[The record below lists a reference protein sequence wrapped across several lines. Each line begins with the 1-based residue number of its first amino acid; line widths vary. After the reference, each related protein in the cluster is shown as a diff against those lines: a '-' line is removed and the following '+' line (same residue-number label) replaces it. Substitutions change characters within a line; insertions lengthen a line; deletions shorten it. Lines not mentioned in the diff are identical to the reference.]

1 MNDCQIPVNIKV
13 RASEIEQLSERL
25 DIMQAEFKDLK
36 QADEDFEGTSESEHE
51 IKALIADIDKM
62 MKELEIERRDHSKF

>member
-36 QADEDFEGTSESEHE
+36 QADEDFEGTSESERE